1 MLVYNIDFDHFAD
14 FPRELF
20 DRGQVVA
27 AAIRAMRHAEF
38 DGCVHGR
45 MEPPRTNL
53 VFEASASKIL
63 VHPIANGC
71 EGDSD
76 ATFFEVSVKA
86 LEHMNCRRVQRDDC
100 GALYHNIADAPVCFG
115 GILVEGEDQ
124 LLELVSDEGHVG
136 EVHRRTNAYN
146 QHAIDKLPDGI
157 LLDVAINRRAREAPQ
172 DDHLWADRLI
182 DDDKEREADGHQDA
196 LLHSEEEGAEEGY
209 HPQSKVG
216 FLHVPQIAGLCDVHE
231 IRD

>member
-1 MLVYNIDFDHFAD
+1 MAVDQSRHLPGLLRLRANTKANVIRAATQLRRLHRVATSHIQHVPHHINVICAYFDHFAD

-100 GALYHNIADAPVCFG
+100 GALYHNIADALQG
-115 GILVEGEDQ
+115 
-124 LLELVSDEGHVG
+124 
-136 EVHRRTNAYN
+136 R
-146 QHAIDKLPDGI
+146 
-157 LLDVAINRRAREAPQ
+157 RRALR
-172 DDHLWADRLI
+172 
-182 DDDKEREADGHQDA
+182 
-196 LLHSEEEGAEEGY
+196 
-209 HPQSKVG
+209 
-216 FLHVPQIAGLCDVHE
+216 
-231 IRD
+231 